1 MKTNRNILAIGGLL
15 LAGGVTT
22 AAMSSEP
29 TRILQYIFIGVS
41 VIISALGF
49 RVWQQSKNQ
58 YPSSH
63 YYLWIGFIV
72 LALAISL
79 GIWATTLTEFINVL
93 GFYLILL
100 GIIEFVFAQQI
111 LVYQT
116 PIPWELVGLKL
127 VISTISAT
135 GATWILTMA
144 GVSANVA
151 LLFMGVL
158 FALLGLAFI
167 KISQVATEDIPLRI
181 VNSYHALTAPMYCLP

>member
-1 MKTNRNILAIGGLL
+1 
-15 LAGGVTT
+15 
-22 AAMSSEP
+22 
-29 TRILQYIFIGVS
+29 

-49 RVWQQSKNQ
+49 RVWQQSKNR
-58 YPSSH
+58 YPRSH

-79 GIWATTLTEFINVL
+79 GFWATTLTGFINVL

-111 LVYQT
+111 LVYQK
-116 PIPWELVGLKL
+116 PIPWGLVGLKL

-158 FALLGLAFI
+158 FALLGLAFM
-167 KISQVATEDIPLRI
+167 KVSQAPTEGNSVAHSE
-181 VNSYHALTAPMYCLP
+181 